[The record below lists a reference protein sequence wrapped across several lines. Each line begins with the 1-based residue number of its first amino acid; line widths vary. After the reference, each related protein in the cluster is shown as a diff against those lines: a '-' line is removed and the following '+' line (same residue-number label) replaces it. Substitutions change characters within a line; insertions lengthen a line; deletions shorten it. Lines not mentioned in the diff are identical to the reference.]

1 MCRIVENYA
10 KERAAEA
17 KKIALAE
24 GLKHGVRKNAI
35 ANAKNFL
42 KEGDS
47 PEKIARCCSLS
58 LAQVLALTTFA
69 FAEKVTFT
77 TGDIA
82 GSSLTDRFMPMDF
95 SMLASQCTVSA
106 IKKVDKD
113 IWCIKITAS
122 KQGGASSI
130 PIEYEYFVKK
140 SDKIRMRRISAQGM
154 SECELTVES
163 LDWNRAEFS
172 F

>member
-1 MCRIVENYA
+1 
-10 KERAAEA
+10 
-17 KKIALAE
+17 
-24 GLKHGVRKNAI
+24 
-35 ANAKNFL
+35 
-42 KEGDS
+42 
-47 PEKIARCCSLS
+47 
-58 LAQVLALTTFA
+58 
-69 FAEKVTFT
+69 
-77 TGDIA
+77 
-82 GSSLTDRFMPMDF
+82 
-95 SMLASQCTVSA
+95 MLASQCTVSA

-140 SDKIRMRRISAQGM
+140 GDKIRMRRISAQGM